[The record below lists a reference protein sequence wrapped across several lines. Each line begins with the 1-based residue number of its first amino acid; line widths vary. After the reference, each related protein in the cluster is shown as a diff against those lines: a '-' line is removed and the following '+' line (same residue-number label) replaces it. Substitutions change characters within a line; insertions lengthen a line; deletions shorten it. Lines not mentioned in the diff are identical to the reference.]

1 MNAQSKLMGR
11 KPPNSAAHGGGVRG
25 ATLPRRSSQFEGAFG
40 RMFRT
45 LPAAEH
51 KVKALEALAGDGV
64 MLGRVM
70 SAPETIQG
78 LPSAA
83 AENPATKLHDGEEN
97 SLIDA
102 GYTYLG
108 QFIDHD
114 ITFDPASS
122 LQKQNDPDGLVDF
135 RTPRLDLDCL
145 YGRGPD
151 DQPYMFTGDGKSFL
165 LGDAIFEGHVTCQA
179 RDLSRHAVYEN
190 ADGSGVVRQRALI
203 GDKRNDENTIVSQ
216 LQSAMMQFHNR
227 LVKDKG
233 MTFEEAQRQTRWHY
247 QYVVLNDFLPTIV
260 GKEML
265 YSILPHLDPTSSGDI
280 FLDAPDLRFYQ
291 PEKDAY
297 IPVEFSVA
305 AYRFGHSMV
314 RPIYRLSKGLNVWGQ
329 NTGVE
334 PTEAKRGLSGRLF
347 IFAGIHE
354 RGLNGFDKI
363 PHDRAIDW
371 SLFFDINGSR
381 NNVGHARVQP
391 SYKIDPSMVNPLAFL
406 PEFSTV
412 NATPPLTVP
421 SLQATPIAGMIAN
434 LAERNLKRGLFMSL
448 PSGQTVARAMGIVP
462 LRDDELFVG
471 KATYSDAFG
480 NDPRNVALTEICS
493 SFAGNAP
500 LWYYVLAEPLAA
512 WMKEVRDNGATGDS
526 ADAIGTRMGPVGG
539 RIVAETLIGLL
550 LNDSQSYLRQDPNW
564 TPELPKEHDLLRF
577 RAADMIK
584 YALRLDGS
592 APTAN
597 APAAVP
603 AVKLSA

>member
-1 MNAQSKLMGR
+1 MNPQSKVMGR

-45 LPAAEH
+45 LPPAEH
-51 KVKALEALAGDGV
+51 KVEALEALAGDGFIR
-64 MLGRVM
+64 GRVM
-70 SAPETIQG
+70 SPPETIDG

-83 AENPATKLHDGEEN
+83 QENPATKLHDGEEN

-114 ITFDPASS
+114 LTFDPASS

-145 YGRGPD
+145 YGRGPA
-151 DQPYMFTGDGKSFL
+151 DQPYMYTGDGQKFL
-165 LGDAIFEGHVTCQA
+165 FGANLSEGHVKVHVL
-179 RDLSRHAVYEN
+179 DLPRHDSPDE
-190 ADGSGVVRQRALI
+190 SGKVRARALI

-227 LVKDKG
+227 LVDDKKVS
-233 MTFEEAQRQTRWHY
+233 FEEAQRQTRWHY
-247 QYVVLNDFLPTIV
+247 QYVVINDFLPTIV
-260 GKEML
+260 GKETV
-265 YSILPHLDPTSSGDI
+265 YSILPHLDPTKSGDI
-280 FLDAPDLRFYQ
+280 FSDTPDLRFYQ
-291 PEKDAY
+291 PERDAY

-314 RPIYRLSKGLNVWGQ
+314 RPIYRLSRHLNVWGPSKE
-329 NTGVE
+329 GE
-334 PTEAKRGLSGRLF
+334 KSEAARGLSGRLF

-363 PHDRAIDW
+363 PANRAIDW
-371 SLFFDINGSR
+371 SLYFDINGSR
-381 NNVGHARVQP
+381 NHVGHARVQP

-406 PEFSTV
+406 PEFSTSDA
-412 NATPPLTVP
+412 NPPLTVAT
-421 SLQATPIAGMIAN
+421 LQAAPITGMIGN

-448 PSGQTVARAMGIVP
+448 PSGQTVARAMGLVP

-480 NDPRNVALTEICS
+480 ADPQNVALTKICT
-493 SFAGNAP
+493 SFADNAP

-512 WMKEVRDNGATGDS
+512 WMKEVNESGATGDS

-550 LNDSQSYLRQDPNW
+550 LNDSQSYLCQDPNW
-564 TPELPKEHDLLRF
+564 HPNIPIEHAHLKF

-597 APAAVP
+597 APDAVP
-603 AVKLSA
+603 VVKRSA